1 MPTTEKNL
9 PAPTHEY
16 TLAEIEAQVAR
27 LRAVTEANQAYAYK
41 NERDN
46 FDNQKLE
53 KVLPYNDE
61 RDIGRIA
68 ILKAFDAQDSYNTPA
83 F

>member
-1 MPTTEKNL
+1 MPTTEKIL
-9 PAPTHEY
+9 PAPTHEF

-27 LRAVTEANQAYAYK
+27 LRAITEANQAYAYK

-46 FDNQKLE
+46 FSNQKLE
-53 KVLPYNDE
+53 KVLPCDDE

-68 ILKAFDAQDSYNTPA
+68 ILQAFDTQDTYIPPA